1 MHRRFEAPFPL
12 ASPTRPRHC
21 GARMLPPLE
30 CPEPTLFSSILG
42 DPSPLRCSPLLNC
55 LEATRARLRGFR
67 MALYSTVDVRC
78 DELVTSID
86 SADVS
91 KTTALER
98 ALIAIYSAL
107 KHWRAETGAVRAAA
121 SSLSAWTTWRRS

>member
-1 MHRRFEAPFPL
+1 MSGADAFLIHLGRSL
-12 ASPTRPRHC
+12 ATALQPATELS
-21 GARMLPPLE
+21 
-30 CPEPTLFSSILG
+30 
-42 DPSPLRCSPLLNC
+42 
-55 LEATRARLRGFR
+55 EATRARLRGFR

-78 DELVTSID
+78 DELVTRID